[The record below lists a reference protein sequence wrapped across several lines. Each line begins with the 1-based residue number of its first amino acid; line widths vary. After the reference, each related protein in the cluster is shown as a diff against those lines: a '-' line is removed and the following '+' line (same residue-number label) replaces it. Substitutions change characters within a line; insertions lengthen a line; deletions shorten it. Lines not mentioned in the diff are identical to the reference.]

1 MTTLLYTHAACI
13 DHNPGEGHPERP
25 DRLRAIMTGLEGDE
39 FNNLERREAPQA
51 EIETIA
57 LVHDRAYIDLVLS
70 NAPKEDRI
78 HLDPDTV
85 MSPDSLE
92 AALRATGSGCASVD
106 AVLSGEADNSFCA
119 VRPPGHHAEGNRAM
133 GFCLFNS
140 VAIAAEHARSKHGLK
155 RVAVVDFDVHHG
167 NGTQHTF
174 EDRPGLMYCSTHQS
188 PFYPGTG
195 DTSETGCD
203 NNIVNVPMARG
214 AGTVEFRRA
223 FNEVILPALKVFEP
237 ELLIISAGFDAHEG
251 DILGELNVT
260 TDDYS
265 WVTRKLMDIADECC
279 QGRIV
284 SMLEGGYDL
293 RSLQQAT
300 LAHIRV
306 LMGNNAP

>member
-1 MTTLLYTHAACI
+1 MTTLLYSHDSCI
-13 DHNPGEGHPERP
+13 EHNPGDTHPERP
-25 DRLRAIMTGLEGDE
+25 DRLRAIMAGLEGKDFE
-39 FNNLERREAPQA
+39 GLERREAPEV
-51 EIETIA
+51 EIDTIA
-57 LVHDRAYIDLVLS
+57 LVHDRSYINLVVA
-70 NAPKEDRI
+70 NAPKDAGDLV

-85 MSPDSLE
+85 MSPASLE
-92 AALRATGSGCASVD
+92 AALRATGAGVASVD
-106 AVLSGEADNSFCA
+106 AVMAEEAENSFCA

-140 VAIAAEHARSKHGLK
+140 VAIAAEHARSAHGLK

-174 EDRPGLMYCSTHQS
+174 ENRPGLMYCSTHQY
-188 PFYPGTG
+188 PFYPGSG
-195 DTSETGCD
+195 ATSETGCD

-214 AGTVEFRRA
+214 AGTVEFRSA
-223 FNEVILPALKVFEP
+223 FNNTILPALRDFKP

-260 TDDYS
+260 TEDYA
-265 WVTRKLMDIADECC
+265 WVTRKLMDVANECC
-279 QGRIV
+279 QGRVV

-300 LAHIRV
+300 LAHVRV
-306 LMGNNAP
+306 LMGQ